1 MRNWRSTSRRER
13 HERLKMYEIL
23 DKINGPAD
31 IKGLGI
37 PELRQ
42 LCGEVRSYIIEC
54 CSTNPGH
61 LASSLGA
68 VELIVGMHY
77 VFDAPKDKLVF
88 DVGHQAYAHK
98 ILTGRRE
105 AFRTLR
111 TEGGISGF
119 PKRSESEYDCFGT
132 GHSSTSISA
141 ALGFACA
148 ARIMGRDEKVVALIG
163 DGAMTGGLAFE
174 GLNNAGIGNADLLVL
189 LNDNNQSIDGNIGA
203 MHEHLLKLSTSESY
217 NSLKESVWTALGE
230 GKFRRFIQR
239 WWRSLKSWAVK
250 KTGGDVFEA
259 LGFRYFGPI
268 DGNNIE
274 EVVNALVRIRDLK
287 GPRILHCLTLKG
299 KGYPAAEKDPTTW
312 HAPGRF
318 NPATAERISEEHSR
332 DRYQDVF
339 GEVLCELASK
349 DRRIVGI
356 TPAMAHGCGMNRL
369 AAELPEQF
377 FDVGI
382 EEEHA
387 VTFAAGLAAAG
398 MKPFCN
404 IYSSFAQRAYD
415 ELIHDA
421 ALQNLPVVLCLDR
434 AGLVGE
440 DGGTHQGAFDI
451 AAFRCIPNVIISAP
465 KDECELKNLMY
476 SATLSPTGPYIIRY
490 PRGMG
495 EGSDWKNTEYVEI
508 PTGSEETIMEGSEI
522 AVIASGP
529 AVNRAA
535 EAAADYPG
543 RVGVY
548 NFRFIKPLDENL
560 LSEIAAKYGHIITV
574 EDGSLKGG
582 LYGAVCEYLMSTGA
596 KTRVEGIG
604 IGDVFVEQARQKVQ
618 LENFGISREGIKKKI
633 EKVFAEKK

>member
-1 MRNWRSTSRRER
+1 
-13 HERLKMYEIL
+13 MYEIL

>member
-1 MRNWRSTSRRER
+1 
-13 HERLKMYEIL
+13 MYEIL

-42 LCGEVRSYIIEC
+42 LCGEIRSYIIEC

-119 PKRSESEYDCFGT
+119 PKRSESVYDCFGT

-582 LYGAVCEYLMSTGA
+582 LYSAVCEYLMSTGA

>member
-31 IKGLGI
+31 IKALGI

-476 SATLSPTGPYIIRY
+476 SAALSPVGPYIIRY

-495 EGSDWKNTEYVEI
+495 EGSDWKNPEYVEI

-535 EAAADYPG
+535 DAAAVYPG

-582 LYGAVCEYLMSTGA
+582 LYSAVCEYLMSIGA

-618 LENFGISREGIKKKI
+618 LENFGISSEGIKKKI

>member
-1 MRNWRSTSRRER
+1 
-13 HERLKMYEIL
+13 MYELL
-23 DKINGPAD
+23 DKINSPAD
-31 IKGLGI
+31 IKGLGTA
-37 PELRQ
+37 ELRQ
-42 LCGEVRSYIIEC
+42 LCDEIRSCIVEC
-54 CSTNPGH
+54 CSRHPGH

-77 VFDAPKDKLVF
+77 VFDAPADKLIF

-105 AFRTLR
+105 AFRETLR
-111 TEGGISGF
+111 EEGGISGF
-119 PKRSESEYDCFGT
+119 PRRSESEYDCFGA
-132 GHSSTSISA
+132 GHSSTSVSA

-148 ARIMGRDEKVVALIG
+148 SRLTGREEKVIALIG

-174 GLNNAGIGNADLLVL
+174 GLNNAGAGNADLLIL

-203 MHEHLLKLSTSESY
+203 MHEHLLKLSTSASY
-217 NSLKESVWTALGE
+217 NNFKNSVWTALGE
-230 GKFRRFIQR
+230 GRFRRFIQR
-239 WWRSLKSWAVK
+239 WLRSLKSWMVK
-250 KTGGDVFEA
+250 RTGGDVFES

-268 DGNNIE
+268 DGNNME
-274 EVVNALVRIRDLK
+274 EVVNALRRLRDIK

-318 NPATAERISEEHSR
+318 NPETAERHTEGHVH

-339 GEVLCELASK
+339 GEVLCDLARR
-349 DRRIVGI
+349 DRRVIGI
-356 TPAMAHGCGMNRL
+356 TPAMAHGCGMSRL
-369 AAELPEQF
+369 ASEQPDRF

-404 IYSSFAQRAYD
+404 IYSSFVQRAYD
-415 ELIHDA
+415 EVIHDV
-421 ALQNLPVVLCLDR
+421 ALQELPVVLCLDR

-440 DGGTHQGAFDI
+440 DGATHQGAYDI
-451 AAFRCIPNVIISAP
+451 AAFRCIPNVIISCP
-465 KDECELKNLMY
+465 RNETELKNLMY
-476 SATLSPTGPYIIRY
+476 SALESPKGPYIIRY

-495 EGSDWKNTEYVEI
+495 EGADWRGAEYELV
-508 PTGSEETIMEGSEI
+508 PTGSAETLAEGSEI
-522 AVIASGP
+522 AIIATGP
-529 AVNRAA
+529 AVNRAL
-535 EAAADYPG
+535 EAASGYPG

-548 NFRFIKPLDENL
+548 NFRFVKPLDEEL
-560 LSEIAAKYGHIITV
+560 LSHIASKYGSIITV

-582 LYGAVCEYLMSTGA
+582 LYGAVCEFMMASGA
-596 KTRVEGIG
+596 DVRVEGIG
-604 IGDVFVEQARQKVQ
+604 IGDMFVEQARQKDQ
-618 LENFGISREGIKKKI
+618 QEAFGISRRGIEKKI
-633 EKVFAEKK
+633 EKVFEEQK

>member
-1 MRNWRSTSRRER
+1 
-13 HERLKMYEIL
+13 MYEIL

-31 IKGLGI
+31 IKALGI

-582 LYGAVCEYLMSTGA
+582 LYGAVCEHLMSTGA